1 MDASKKRV
9 SLVFTYIFLLI
20 GLLFHTIVNAAPTVS
35 NVLPKTATL
44 YQTQTFSVYG
54 QNLNSLFNPWIKNCR
69 NLVKLAPRSADDPK
83 RVRRFRC
90 TPFQMGNMD
99 AKIRYTTQNPPS
111 TIPLY
116 LFNVNVIGPEVTSI
130 TPSTLTYGQLST
142 ISVKGSRLTPSTKLF
157 IEHCWQTKRVSGGS
171 WTERKFTCWPRYR
184 PGVKRGYVKVG
195 WNGRTV
201 LAKQFF
207 TTVKGPTITS
217 VTSNTP
223 LVLGQ
228 KAYIR
233 VRGSNLSPRLG
244 LTMQSCSNMQHL
256 GGDKVAG
263 TSTLRIFTCTPR
275 YTGGSKKV
283 VVYTDRNFP
292 KGKVWE
298 GTLFVNTP
306 TITSITSDVIIG
318 GQASAYRGQPVN
330 ITVTGRFLSSNIV
343 LRYST
348 NSQPLNFVAC
358 YGMKGAGGNSVV
370 RRFTCNA
377 SWSSNYNWIRFGI
390 YDNGQRKFLPFQ
402 GRATKVND
410 PRIRLY
416 FSDVTSVTPR
426 SVDYNKF
433 VTFTVRGNGFWSRT
447 NMRLP
452 GCTGIRKLTGGT
464 TTLQR
469 FSCRVIRMGTLSGT
483 ILDGFRVMRRFSV
496 NVIKPTPPPPPPPVN
511 PPDPFQC
518 SPVTRRGV
526 GTGANFLFD
535 MGQSSGT
542 FRIDYD
548 TQFVKDE
555 IIVTDENDTRTLFRS
570 GCVGTQGFV
579 SRNISFSTRKVHIYA
594 VPNCDGSTNT
604 TVWDVRANCP

>member
-1 MDASKKRV
+1 MRHQP
-9 SLVFTYIFLLI
+9 F
-20 GLLFHTIVNAAPTVS
+20 
-35 NVLPKTATL
+35 
-44 YQTQTFSVYG
+44 QTFCRKQQYSTSHRRFTVYG

-69 NLVKLAPRSADDPK
+69 DVVKLVPRPGDDPK

-90 TPFQMGNMD
+90 TPYQMGNMD
-99 AKIRYTTQNPPS
+99 AKIRYTTVNPPS

-116 LFNVNVIGPEVTSI
+116 VFSVNVKGPEVTTI
-130 TPSTLTYGQLST
+130 TPNMLTYGQLST
-142 ISVKGSRLTPSTKLF
+142 ITVKGNRLTPSTKLF
-157 IEHCWQTKRVSGGS
+157 IEHCWQMKRVSGGS

-217 VTSNTP
+217 VTSNSP

-244 LTMQSCSNMQHL
+244 LTMQSCTNMQHL

-263 TSTLRIFTCTPR
+263 TSTMRIFTCTPR

-283 VVYTDRNFP
+283 VVYTDRIHP
-292 KGKVWE
+292 RGKVWE

-318 GQASAYRGQPVN
+318 GQPSAYRGQPVN
-330 ITVTGRFLSSNIV
+330 ISVTGRFLSSNII

-348 NSQPLNFVAC
+348 NTQPINFVAC
-358 YGMKGAGGNSVV
+358 YGMKGAGGNTVV
-370 RRFTCNA
+370 RRYKCNA

-390 YDNGQRKFLPFQ
+390 YDTGQRKFLPFQ
-402 GRATKVND
+402 GRTTRVND

-416 FSDVTSVTPR
+416 FSEVTSVTPR
-426 SVDYNKF
+426 SVDYNEL

-452 GCTGIRKLTGGT
+452 GCTGIRKLSGGT
-464 TTLQR
+464 ATVQR

-496 NVIKPTPPPPPPPVN
+496 SVVNPTPPPPPPPTT
-511 PPDPFQC
+511 PPTPHNC
-518 SPVTRRGV
+518 SPIARSGGNEGV
-526 GTGANFLFD
+526 HFEFD
-535 MGQSSGT
+535 MGQNSGIFRLDYET
-542 FRIDYD
+542 F
-548 TQFVKDE
+548 TQKDE
-555 IIVTDENDTRTLFRS
+555 IIVRDENDTTTLFRS
-570 GCVGTQGFV
+570 GCVGTNGTR
-579 SRNISFSTRKVHIYA
+579 STNISFSTRKVHIYA
-594 VPNCDGSTNT
+594 VPNCETPGFTLWEVT
-604 TVWDVRANCP
+604 ANCP